1 MDIEEFP
8 FESLIKIESEDD
20 FVGRIIID
28 RIKDR
33 FNAEIA
39 IVNLET
45 HKIFHHVANLYG
57 LSDAKETL
65 DLSVQKLSEF
75 LMQKESF

>member
-1 MDIEEFP
+1 MEISEFP
-8 FESLIKIESEDD
+8 FESLIKIEQEDD
-20 FVGRIIID
+20 FVGRITID

-45 HKIFHHVANLYG
+45 HKIFHHVGNLYN
-57 LSDAKETL
+57 LTDAKETL
-65 DLSVQKLSEF
+65 DLAVQKLSDF
-75 LMQKESF
+75 LTQRESF